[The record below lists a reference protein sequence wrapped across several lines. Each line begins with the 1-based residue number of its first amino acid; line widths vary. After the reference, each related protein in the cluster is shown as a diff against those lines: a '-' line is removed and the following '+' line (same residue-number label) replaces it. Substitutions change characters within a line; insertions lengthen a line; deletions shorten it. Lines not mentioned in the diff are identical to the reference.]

1 MHNLGKRATVY
12 WAGKK
17 GLRLEQTGAW
27 MQSFGRKNP
36 KPSVLV
42 LHVGTNDLE
51 QCTKKE
57 LARSIAHFYEVHPEV
72 QIVWS
77 DILERS
83 TYSNFGPKEQGKI
96 DKRRRA
102 SNRYARALAAR
113 GRGRAIGHP
122 AINRAKVQLYRP
134 DGLHLSSEGLDTF
147 INDLKEGLAG
157 L

>member
-1 MHNLGKRATVY
+1 M
-12 WAGKK
+12 
-17 GLRLEQTGAW
+17 
-27 MQSFGRKNP
+27 
-36 KPSVLV
+36 
-42 LHVGTNDLE
+42 GTNDLE

-57 LARSIAHFYEVHPEV
+57 LARSIAHFYEVHQEV

-113 GRGRAIGHP
+113 GRGRAIGHS
-122 AINRAKVQLYRP
+122 AINRAKVQLYRS
-134 DGLHLSSEGLDTF
+134 DGLHLSSEGLDQGRRNVF
-147 INDLKEGLAG
+147 SFGGQREKRAL
-157 L
+157 